1 MHKALT
7 KSLKWPL
14 KLNKTLGFLQFPGTS
29 LGIFFISVS
38 MKKNFLYAIFKNPS
52 FLKKFWFLHRRT
64 KPQQIKKTIF
74 SAINFKTLFFL
85 TLLLCLF
92 TTFYPLL
99 HATGTE
105 ISQKPTQLKI
115 AIKDNIRPLGF
126 RDNTGTLQGLEID
139 IAHKLAQELYGNP
152 DAVELIP
159 VANKD
164 RLKVILEEK
173 VNFSIARITA
183 TETRG
188 RLVEFSIPYYL
199 DGAGI
204 ITKNPNIKNLQNLTN
219 ETIAVLNNSD
229 TIANIKYFIPNA
241 KLLGTDS
248 YQNAKT
254 LIEQGQATAFA
265 GDASILAGWVQE
277 SPEYHILPTL
287 LTAEPLSIAMPKGL
301 QYANLRL
308 EVNYAIQ
315 AWKAEGWLENR
326 LQYWGLPITQDTLTG
341 PQNLNL
347 PSPPTQNP

>member
-1 MHKALT
+1 
-7 KSLKWPL
+7 
-14 KLNKTLGFLQFPGTS
+14 
-29 LGIFFISVS
+29 
-38 MKKNFLYAIFKNPS
+38 MKKKLLYAIFKNPS
-52 FLKKFWFLHRRT
+52 FLNKFWFIHRRT
-64 KPQQIKKTIF
+64 KPQKIKKTIF
-74 SAINFKTLFFL
+74 SSISFKTLFFL

-92 TTFYPLL
+92 TTFYPFLS
-99 HATGTE
+99 ATGTPFK
-105 ISQKPTQLKI
+105 QKPTQLKI

-139 IAHKLAQELYGNP
+139 IAHKLAEEIYGNP

-159 VANKD
+159 VSNKD
-164 RLKVILEEK
+164 RLNVILEEK
-173 VNFSIARITA
+173 VNFTIARVTA

-199 DGAGI
+199 DGTGI
-204 ITKNPNIKNLQNLTN
+204 ITKNPNIKNLQNITN
-219 ETIAVLNNSD
+219 QTIAVLNNSD
-229 TIANIKYFIPNA
+229 TIANIKYFIPKA

-277 SPEYHILPTL
+277 NPDYHILPTL
-287 LTAEPLSIAMPKGL
+287 LTAEPLSIVMPKGL

-326 LQYWGLPITQDTLTG
+326 LQYWGLPLTQDTLST
-341 PQNLNL
+341 PQNFNL
-347 PSPPTQNP
+347 PSPATQNP